1 MVRKII
7 KIDVSINDVND
18 INPKKIS
25 WASYNKIFYI
35 SHISEFTIE
44 EKARL
49 WWNWHNSREYARHCL
64 KRKYL

>member
-18 INPKKIS
+18 INPKNIS
-25 WASYNKIFYI
+25 WSSYNKIF
-35 SHISEFTIE
+35 HISEFTIE

-64 KRKYL
+64 KRKHL